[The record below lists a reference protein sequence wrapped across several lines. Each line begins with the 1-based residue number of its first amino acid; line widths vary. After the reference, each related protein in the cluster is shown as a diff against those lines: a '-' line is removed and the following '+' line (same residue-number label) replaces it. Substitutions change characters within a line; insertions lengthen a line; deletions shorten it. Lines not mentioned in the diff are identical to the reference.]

1 VTRSAA
7 RVDSRLVAALA
18 RIDDPALPMAETCR
32 RIGLVADE
40 LAVPRPSYERIRCLI
55 RLHRRRPLDPGIGE
69 TLLEVA
75 LRNRPPE
82 SIIDAL
88 VERRG

>member
-1 VTRSAA
+1 MTRSAA

-40 LAVPRPSYERIRCLI
+40 LAVPRPQHSAMFGQRASSQIVC
-55 RLHRRRPLDPGIGE
+55 
-69 TLLEVA
+69 
-75 LRNRPPE
+75 
-82 SIIDAL
+82 S
-88 VERRG
+88 